1 LNRTKSL
8 NKAIRLKL
16 ISAGSILGFFLIWWL
31 VTDLLR
37 ETPNPLFPSPILV
50 FQSFWEKLFNPRPDG
65 QVLGVHILNSLMVVG
80 LGYLTGIAVGIPF
93 GILMGWFKK
102 FDKMIK
108 PLFDIVRTIP
118 PIAWIPIFILWLGIG
133 LVAKSAIVFLTVFIA
148 SVLNSYTGITNVNQV
163 HIWVAQTFGASNW
176 KTLWKVGI
184 PTAAPMICTGL
195 KIAFN
200 TAWTSLVGAELLGA
214 TRGLGYMIQM
224 ARMYSRTDLVI
235 VGMLTIGVIGLILS
249 AGLDILEQALTRG
262 KY

>member
-1 LNRTKSL
+1 MNHARSR

-31 VTDLLR
+31 ITDVLP
-37 ETPNPLFPSPILV
+37 EAPNPLLPSPILV
-50 FQSFWEKLFNPRPDG
+50 FQTFWEKLFNARPDG

-93 GILMGWFKK
+93 GILMGWFRR

-133 LVAKSAIVFLTVFIA
+133 LTAKSAIVFLTVFIA
-148 SVLNSYTGITNVNQV
+148 SALNSYTGITNVNQV

-176 KTLWKVGI
+176 QTLWKVGI

-249 AGLDILEQALTRG
+249 AGLDILERALTRG